1 MKKHRMKS
9 FKRFKTSTLLFVFV
23 VFIFLFP
30 LLIGIICA
38 LNLPNIIN
46 VASGD
51 LLSYYAVAFGILAS
65 YLTYKNEKYKMNIT
79 RRKELTPK
87 FVVKINKNNKT
98 NYNIDITNCTENT
111 YTDIFF
117 YGEFIDSVIYD
128 KINKKNNIIMYDIDL
143 QELLGTSY
151 IDEDGLPTYFQMNC
165 TDKDGNIWSCEY
177 NKQGKYKDAYY
188 YPDANYIL

>member
-1 MKKHRMKS
+1 MKS

-79 RRKELTPK
+79 RSEERR
-87 FVVKINKNNKT
+87 
-98 NYNIDITNCTENT
+98 
-111 YTDIFF
+111 
-117 YGEFIDSVIYD
+117 
-128 KINKKNNIIMYDIDL
+128 
-143 QELLGTSY
+143 
-151 IDEDGLPTYFQMNC
+151 
-165 TDKDGNIWSCEY
+165 
-177 NKQGKYKDAYY
+177 
-188 YPDANYIL
+188 